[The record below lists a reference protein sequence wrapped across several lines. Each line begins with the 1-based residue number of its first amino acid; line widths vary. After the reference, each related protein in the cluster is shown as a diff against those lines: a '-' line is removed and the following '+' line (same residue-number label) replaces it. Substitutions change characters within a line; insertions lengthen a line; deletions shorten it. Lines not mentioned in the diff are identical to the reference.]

1 MNLLFKII
9 IFLLIIP
16 FNTHG
21 TPLYNPDKSRELMI
35 REQSLSEIF
44 DGDHLYIDY
53 KFGKY
58 SMLEIFDEA
67 HNAAVLFLHGRGLS
81 PNEQNLAYP
90 VRVSMSN
97 LYNTYS
103 LQLPVLKKQSTYL
116 EYTKIFYD
124 SDERILSA
132 LEHIYKK
139 NNKVI
144 IIAHSCGVHML
155 MSFIKNKNLPNN
167 ISSLVLIGSGAVDKG
182 QRLIY
187 EYPYGKIKVPIL
199 DLYGESDFNLV
210 LKNAN
215 KRKELIKTTSIKSQ
229 QIKIKSS
236 DHYHTENSEKVITFV
251 KKWLSNQ

>member
-1 MNLLFKII
+1 MSLLFRNN
-9 IFLLIIP
+9 IFFLIIP
-16 FNTHG
+16 FIVHC

-35 REQSLSEIF
+35 YEQSLSEIF
-44 DGDHLYIDY
+44 DGKHLYIDY
-53 KFGKY
+53 MFGKY
-58 SMLEIFDEA
+58 SMLEVYNEE
-67 HNAAVLFLHGRGLS
+67 HNTAVLFLHGRGLS
-81 PNEQNLAYP
+81 PNEQNLANP
-90 VRVSMSN
+90 LRVSMSN

-155 MSFIKNKNLPNN
+155 MSFIQNKNFTNN

-182 QRLIY
+182 EKLIY

-199 DLYGESDFNLV
+199 DLFGENDFNLV

-215 KRKELIKTTSIKSQ
+215 KRKQLIKETSAKSQ

-236 DHYHTENSEKVITFV
+236 DHYHTDNSERVITFV

>member
-1 MNLLFKII
+1 MNLLFRTIL
-9 IFLLIIP
+9 FFLIIP
-16 FNTHG
+16 FIVHC
-21 TPLYNPDKSRELMI
+21 TPLYEPDRIRESI
-35 REQSLSEIF
+35 IYEQSLTEIF
-44 DGDHLYIDY
+44 DGKHLFIDY

-58 SMLEIFDEA
+58 SMLEVYDDN
-67 HNAAVLFLHGRGLS
+67 HNTAVLYLHGRGLS
-81 PNEQNLAYP
+81 PNEQNLAHP

-97 LYNTYS
+97 LFNTYS

-132 LEHIYKK
+132 LDHIYKK
-139 NNKVI
+139 NDKVI

-155 MSFIKNKNLPNN
+155 MSFIQNKNISSK

-182 QRLIY
+182 QKLIH
-187 EYPYGKIKVPIL
+187 EYPYDKIKVPIL
-199 DLYGESDFNLV
+199 DLFGESDFNLV

-215 KRKELIKTTSIKSQ
+215 KRKKLIKETSVKSQ

-236 DHYHTENSEKVITFV
+236 DHYHTDNSERVITFV

>member
-1 MNLLFKII
+1 MNLLYKII

-16 FNTHG
+16 FIVHG
-21 TPLYNPDKSRELMI
+21 TPVYSPDKSRESMI
-35 REQSLSEIF
+35 YEQSLSEIF
-44 DGDHLYIDY
+44 DGNHLYIDY

-58 SMLEIFDEA
+58 SMLEIYDET

-81 PNEQNLAYP
+81 PNEQRLAYP

-124 SDERILSA
+124 SDERIASA

-155 MSFIKNKNLPNN
+155 MSFIQNKNFTNN

-182 QRLIY
+182 ERLIH
-187 EYPYGKIKVPIL
+187 EYPYDKIKIPIL
-199 DLYGESDFNLV
+199 DLFGESDFNLV
-210 LKNAN
+210 MKNAS
-215 KRKELIKTTSIKSQ
+215 KRKQLIKETSAKSQ

-236 DHYHTENSEKVITFV
+236 DHYHTDNSELVITFV